1 MFGENQMVHVNPV
14 WYVIL
19 GIVTTVTA
27 QIFLK
32 IAGSHELFKL
42 KWFLFIF
49 FSLSSYGLSFLTY
62 YMALTFFD
70 ISKISPIIMASCV
83 TLIAVYGFLTGEP
96 FNQMKLS
103 GIALAIISIFLLSE
117 S

>member
-1 MFGENQMVHVNPV
+1 MNFMNINPI

-19 GIVTTVTA
+19 GIITTVAA

-32 IAGSHELFKL
+32 IAGSYASFKI
-42 KWFLFIF
+42 KWLLFIF
-49 FSLSSYGLSFLTY
+49 SSLFSYGLSFVSYYFALTY
-62 YMALTFFD
+62 FD

-83 TLIAVYGFLTGEP
+83 SLIALYGFVTGEP
-96 FNQMKLS
+96 FNQMKLY
-103 GIALAIISIFLLSE
+103 GIVLAIISIFLISK

>member
-1 MFGENQMVHVNPV
+1 MMYVNPT

-19 GIVTTVTA
+19 GILTTVAA

-32 IAGSHELFKL
+32 IAGSYELFKV
-42 KWFLFIF
+42 KWLLFIF
-49 FSLSSYGLSFLTY
+49 SSLFSYGLSFLSY
-62 YMALTFFD
+62 YLALTCFD

-83 TLIAVYGFLTGEP
+83 TLIALYGFVTGEP

-103 GIALAIISIFLLSE
+103 GIVLAIISIFLIAKS
-117 S
+117 